1 LQYKFTV
8 LTNTT
13 IGAFMSQLDGNIV
26 LIALPTI
33 TRSLNASAF
42 EALWV
47 LMGYILMTAVLL
59 LAFGRLAD
67 MYGKV
72 RLYNL
77 GFAIFTVGS
86 GLCSLS
92 LNGGMLV
99 FFRLVQGVGAALI
112 WANNAAILTDAFPP
126 NERGRAIGVN
136 LVAGISGSVI
146 GLILGGIL
154 TVALGWQSIF
164 WINLPIGAFATFW
177 AYKKLR
183 ELGTVHHE
191 RIDLPGNVLFAGG
204 LTAFL
209 VGLTLGALSGY
220 TLVDVASMIAG
231 LLMVGGFVYVELHS
245 RTPLMDLTLFKIRA
259 FTAGILSNFL
269 ASIARSGV
277 SLVLTIYFQG
287 VLIYDAFKA
296 GLALI
301 PFAVAFVS
309 LGPLSGYLSDKYGP
323 RVFTTTGLSISTAG
337 LIGLA
342 LIPANVSY
350 TLLALLMVL
359 VGAGGGM
366 FVAPNISS
374 IMSSAP
380 VTRRGVA
387 SGMSATLVTTGALLS
402 LSISFAILA
411 TSIRIDV
418 LQAVFAGLPL
428 PSGAPSVGLFIGPM
442 HTIFWIMALMSLV
455 AVIPSALRGQGV
467 GVVVSQKL
475 EIHEQIARE
484 G

>member
-220 TLVDVASMIAG
+220 TLVDVASMAAG
-231 LLMVGGFVYVELHS
+231 LLMVGGFVYVELRS

-269 ASIARSGV
+269 ASIARTGV

-323 RVFTTTGLSISTAG
+323 RVFTTTGLTISTAG

-350 TLLALLMVL
+350 TVLALLMVL

-402 LSISFAILA
+402 LSLSFAVLA
-411 TSIRIDV
+411 TSIPINV
-418 LQAVFAGLPL
+418 LQAIFAGLSR
-428 PSGAPSVGLFIGPM
+428 PSGAPSRDLFIGPM
-442 HTIFWIMALMSLV
+442 HTIFWIMALMSLI

-475 EIHEQIARE
+475 EIHEQVA
-484 G
+484 

>member
-1 LQYKFTV
+1 
-8 LTNTT
+8 
-13 IGAFMSQLDGNIV
+13 MSQLDGNIV

-77 GFAIFTVGS
+77 GFAVFTVGS

-92 LNGGMLV
+92 INGGMLV

-183 ELGTVHHE
+183 ELGTVRHE
-191 RIDLPGNVLFAGG
+191 RIDLPGNILFAGG
-204 LTAFL
+204 LTSFL

-220 TLVDVASMIAG
+220 TLVDVAMMGAG
-231 LLMVGGFVYVELHS
+231 LLMIGGFAYVELHS

-277 SLVLTIYFQG
+277 SLVLTIFFQG
-287 VLIYDAFKA
+287 ALLYDAFRA
-296 GLALI
+296 GVALI

-323 RVFTTTGLSISTAG
+323 RGFTTAGLSISTVG
-337 LIGLA
+337 LVGLSF
-342 LIPANVSY
+342 IPANVSY
-350 TLLALLMVL
+350 SVLALYMVL

-366 FVAPNISS
+366 FVAPNMSS

-402 LSISFAILA
+402 LSISFAVLA
-411 TSIRIDV
+411 TSIPLDV
-418 LQAVFAGLPL
+418 LQAVFAGIPV
-428 PSGAPSVGLFIGPM
+428 PSGAPSVDLFIGPM
-442 HTIFWIMALMSLV
+442 HTIFLIMAVMSLIAIV
-455 AVIPSALRGQGV
+455 PSALRGQQV
-467 GVVVSQKL
+467 GVVKQKL
-475 EIHEQIARE
+475 KVHEQVA
-484 G
+484 

>member
-1 LQYKFTV
+1 LQYKYTV

-146 GLILGGIL
+146 GLVLGGIL

-164 WINLPIGAFATFW
+164 WINLPIGAFATYW

-220 TLVDVASMIAG
+220 TLVDVASMVAG

-309 LGPLSGYLSDKYGP
+309 LGPLSGYLSDKHGP
-323 RVFTTTGLSISTAG
+323 RWFTTIGLSISTAG

-350 TLLALLMVL
+350 TVLATLMIL

-402 LSISFAILA
+402 LSISFAVLA
-411 TSIRIDV
+411 TSIPINV
-418 LQAVFAGLPL
+418 LQAVFAGLPV
-428 PSGAPSVGLFIGPM
+428 PSGAPSVSLFIGPM
-442 HTIFWIMALMSLV
+442 HTIFWIMAAMSLIAIV
-455 AVIPSALRGQGV
+455 PSALRGQGV
-467 GVVVSQKL
+467 GVVVDQKL
-475 EIHEQIARE
+475 EVREQIA
-484 G
+484 

>member
-1 LQYKFTV
+1 MQYKYTV

-77 GFAIFTVGS
+77 GFAVFTIGS

-92 LNGGMLV
+92 INGGMLV

-183 ELGTVHHE
+183 ELGTVRHE
-191 RIDLPGNVLFAGG
+191 KIDLPGNILFAGG
-204 LTAFL
+204 LTSFL

-220 TLVDVASMIAG
+220 TLVDVAMMGAG
-231 LLMVGGFVYVELHS
+231 LLMVGGFAYVELHS

-259 FTAGILSNFL
+259 FTAGIVSNFL

-277 SLVLTIYFQG
+277 SLVLTIFFQG
-287 VLIYDAFKA
+287 ALLYDAFRA
-296 GLALI
+296 GVALI

-309 LGPLSGYLSDKYGP
+309 LGPLSGYLSDKYGS
-323 RVFTTTGLSISTAG
+323 RGFTTAGLSISTVG
-337 LIGLA
+337 LVGLSF
-342 LIPANVSY
+342 IPANVSY
-350 TLLALLMVL
+350 SILALYMVL

-366 FVAPNISS
+366 FVAPNMSS

-402 LSISFAILA
+402 LSISFAVLA
-411 TSIRIDV
+411 TSIPV
-418 LQAVFAGLPL
+418 NTLQAVFAGIPL
-428 PSGAPSVGLFIGPM
+428 PSGAPSVDLFIGPM
-442 HTIFWIMALMSLV
+442 HTIFLIMAVMSLIAIV
-455 AVIPSALRGQGV
+455 PSALRGQQV
-467 GVVVSQKL
+467 GVVKRKL
-475 EIHEQIARE
+475 EARE
-484 G
+484 QVA

>member
-1 LQYKFTV
+1 LQYKYTV

-191 RIDLPGNVLFAGG
+191 RIDLPGNILFAGG

-220 TLVDVASMIAG
+220 TAVDVASMVAG
-231 LLMVGGFVYVELHS
+231 LSMVGGFVYVELHS

-277 SLVLTIYFQG
+277 SLVLTIFFQG
-287 VLIYDAFKA
+287 ALLYDAFRA
-296 GLALI
+296 GVALI

-323 RVFTTTGLSISTAG
+323 RGFTTTGLSISTVG
-337 LIGLA
+337 LVGLSF
-342 LIPANVSY
+342 IPANVSY
-350 TLLALLMVL
+350 TVLAFFMVL

-366 FVAPNISS
+366 FVAPNMSS

-402 LSISFAILA
+402 LSISFAVLA
-411 TSIRIDV
+411 TSISPTV

-428 PSGAPSVGLFIGPM
+428 PSGAPSADLFVGSM
-442 HTIFWIMALMSLV
+442 HTIFLIMAAMSLV
-455 AVIPSALRGQGV
+455 AVVPSALRGHGV
-467 GVVVSQKL
+467 GIVIDQKL
-475 EIHEQIARE
+475 EVREQVA
-484 G
+484 

>member
-1 LQYKFTV
+1 LQYKYTV

-136 LVAGISGSVI
+136 LVAGISGSVV

-164 WINLPIGAFATFW
+164 WINLPIGAFATYW

-191 RIDLPGNVLFAGG
+191 RIDLPGNILFAGG

-220 TLVDVASMIAG
+220 TPLDVASMAVG
-231 LLMVGGFVYVELHS
+231 LLMVCGFVYVELHS
-245 RTPLMDLTLFKIRA
+245 RTPLMDFTLFKIRA
-259 FTAGILSNFL
+259 FTAGIISNFL
-269 ASIARSGV
+269 ASIARSAV

-287 VLIYDAFKA
+287 VLLYDAFRA
-296 GLALI
+296 GLSLI
-301 PFAVAFVS
+301 PFAIAFVS

-323 RVFTTTGLSISTAG
+323 RVFTTAGLSISTAG

-342 LIPANVSY
+342 LIPADVSY
-350 TLLALLMVL
+350 TVLAILMVL

-402 LSISFAILA
+402 LSISFAVLA

-428 PSGAPSVGLFIGPM
+428 PSGAPSIGGLFIGPM

-455 AVIPSALRGQGV
+455 AIIPSALRGQGV
-467 GVVVSQKL
+467 GVIVSQKL
-475 EIHEQIARE
+475 EIHE
-484 G
+484 

>member
-1 LQYKFTV
+1 LQYKYTV

-77 GFAIFTVGS
+77 GFAIFTIGS

-92 LNGGMLV
+92 ISGGMLV

-191 RIDLPGNVLFAGG
+191 RIDLPGNILFAGG

-220 TLVDVASMIAG
+220 TAVDVAMMGAG
-231 LLMVGGFVYVELHS
+231 LLMLAGFAYVELHT
-245 RTPLMDLTLFKIRA
+245 RIPLMDLTLFKIRA

-277 SLVLTIYFQG
+277 SLVLTIFFQG
-287 VLIYDAFKA
+287 ALLYDAFKA
-296 GLALI
+296 GVALI

-309 LGPLSGYLSDKYGP
+309 LGPLSGYLSDKYGA
-323 RVFTTTGLSISTAG
+323 RGFTTAGLSISTVG
-337 LIGLA
+337 LVGLSF
-342 LIPANVSY
+342 IPADVSY
-350 TLLALLMVL
+350 TVLAIFMVL

-366 FVAPNISS
+366 FVAPNMSS
-374 IMSSAP
+374 IMTSAP

-402 LSISFAILA
+402 LSVSFAVLA
-411 TSIRIDV
+411 TSIPLNV
-418 LQAVFAGLPL
+418 LQAVFAGIPL
-428 PSGAPSVGLFIGPM
+428 PSGAPSVDLFIGPM
-442 HTIFWIMALMSLV
+442 HTIFIIMAAMSLI
-455 AVIPSALRGQGV
+455 AVVPSALRGQAAGIV
-467 GVVVSQKL
+467 IDQRL
-475 EIHEQIARE
+475 EARE
-484 G
+484 QVA

>member
-1 LQYKFTV
+1 LQYKYTV

-136 LVAGISGSVI
+136 LVAGISGSVV

-164 WINLPIGAFATFW
+164 WINLPIGAFATYW

-191 RIDLPGNVLFAGG
+191 RIDLPGNILFAGG

-220 TLVDVASMIAG
+220 TLVDVVSMVAG

-245 RTPLMDLTLFKIRA
+245 RTPLMDFTLFKIRA

-269 ASIARSGV
+269 ASIARSAV

-323 RVFTTTGLSISTAG
+323 RWFTTVGLSISTAG
-337 LIGLA
+337 LVGLA
-342 LIPANVSY
+342 LIPVNVSY
-350 TLLALLMVL
+350 SVLAVLMIL

-402 LSISFAILA
+402 LSISFAVLA
-411 TSIRIDV
+411 TSIPINV

-428 PSGAPSVGLFIGPM
+428 PGGAPSVDLFIGPM

-455 AVIPSALRGQGV
+455 AIVPSALRGQGV
-467 GVVVSQKL
+467 AVVVGQKL
-475 EIHEQIARE
+475 EIKEPVA
-484 G
+484 

>member
-1 LQYKFTV
+1 MQYKYTV

-77 GFAIFTVGS
+77 GFAIFTAGS

-164 WINLPIGAFATFW
+164 WINLPIGAFATYW

-220 TLVDVASMIAG
+220 TLVDVASMVAG

-323 RVFTTTGLSISTAG
+323 RWFTTIGLSISTAG

-350 TLLALLMVL
+350 TVLATLMIL

-402 LSISFAILA
+402 LSISFAVLA
-411 TSIRIDV
+411 TSIPINV
-418 LQAVFAGLPL
+418 LQAVFAGLPV
-428 PSGAPSVGLFIGPM
+428 PSGPPSVGLFIGPM
-442 HTIFWIMALMSLV
+442 HTIFWIMAAMSLV
-455 AVIPSALRGQGV
+455 AIVPSALRGQGV
-467 GVVVSQKL
+467 GVVVDQKL
-475 EIHEQIARE
+475 EVREQIA
-484 G
+484 

>member
-1 LQYKFTV
+1 MQYKYTV

-77 GFAIFTVGS
+77 GFAIFTIGS

-92 LNGGMLV
+92 INGGMLV
-99 FFRLVQGVGAALI
+99 FFRLIQGIGAALI

-177 AYKKLR
+177 AYRKLR

-191 RIDLPGNVLFAGG
+191 RIDLPGNILFAGG

-220 TLVDVASMIAG
+220 TSVDVALIGVG

-245 RTPLMDLTLFKIRA
+245 RSPLMDLTLFKIRA

-277 SLVLTIYFQG
+277 SLVLTIFFQG
-287 VLIYDAFKA
+287 ALLYDAFKA
-296 GLALI
+296 GVALI

-309 LGPLSGYLSDKYGP
+309 LGPLAGYLSDKYGA
-323 RVFTTTGLSISTAG
+323 RGFTTAGLLISTAG
-337 LIGLA
+337 LVGLS
-342 LIPANVSY
+342 LVPANVTY
-350 TLLALLMVL
+350 TVLVLFMVL

-366 FVAPNISS
+366 FVAPNMSS
-374 IMSSAP
+374 IMTSAP

-387 SGMSATLVTTGALLS
+387 SGMSATLVTTGSLLS
-402 LSISFAILA
+402 LSISFAVLA
-411 TSIRIDV
+411 TSIPGNV

-428 PSGAPSVGLFIGPM
+428 PPGVAPSVDSFIGPM
-442 HTIFWIMALMSLV
+442 HTIFLIMAAMSLV
-455 AVIPSALRGQGV
+455 AVIPSALRGNTV
-467 GVVVSQKL
+467 GLLVDQKL
-475 EIHEQIARE
+475 EVREQVA
-484 G
+484 

>member
-1 LQYKFTV
+1 MQYKYTV

-77 GFAIFTVGS
+77 GFAIFTIGS

-92 LNGGMLV
+92 INGGMLV

-177 AYKKLR
+177 AYRKLR

-191 RIDLPGNVLFAGG
+191 RIDLPGNILFAGG

-220 TLVDVASMIAG
+220 TSVDVALMGAG

-277 SLVLTIYFQG
+277 SLVLTIFFQG
-287 VLIYDAFKA
+287 ALLYDAFKA
-296 GLALI
+296 GVALI

-323 RVFTTTGLSISTAG
+323 RGFTTVGLSISTVG
-337 LIGLA
+337 LMGLSF
-342 LIPANVSY
+342 IPPNVSY
-350 TLLALLMVL
+350 TVLALYMVL

-366 FVAPNISS
+366 FVAPNMSS

-402 LSISFAILA
+402 LSISFAVLA
-411 TSIRIDV
+411 TSIPVNV
-418 LQAVFAGLPL
+418 LQAVFAGIPL
-428 PSGAPSVGLFIGPM
+428 PSGAPSVDLFIGPM
-442 HTIFWIMALMSLV
+442 HTIFLIMAAVSLI
-455 AVIPSALRGQGV
+455 AVVPSALRGQAA
-467 GVVVSQKL
+467 GVVIDQKL
-475 EIHEQIARE
+475 EVREQVA
-484 G
+484 

>member
-1 LQYKFTV
+1 LQYKYTV

-77 GFAIFTVGS
+77 GFAVFTIGS

-92 LNGGMLV
+92 ITGGMLV

-220 TLVDVASMIAG
+220 TLVDVASIGAG

-245 RTPLMDLTLFKIRA
+245 RTPLMDLTLFRIRA
-259 FTAGILSNFL
+259 FSAGILSNFL

-323 RVFTTTGLSISTAG
+323 RFFTTTGLSISTAG

-342 LIPANVSY
+342 LVPANVSY
-350 TLLALLMVL
+350 TVLALLMVL

-402 LSISFAILA
+402 LSISFAVLA
-411 TSIRIDV
+411 TSIPINV
-418 LQAVFAGLPL
+418 LQAIFAGLSL
-428 PSGAPSVGLFIGPM
+428 PSGAPSRDLFIGPM
-442 HTIFWIMALMSLV
+442 HTIFWIMAIVSLV
-455 AVIPSALRGQGV
+455 AIVPSALRGRGV
-467 GVVVSQKL
+467 GAVVDQRL
-475 EIHEQIARE
+475 EVREQVA
-484 G
+484 